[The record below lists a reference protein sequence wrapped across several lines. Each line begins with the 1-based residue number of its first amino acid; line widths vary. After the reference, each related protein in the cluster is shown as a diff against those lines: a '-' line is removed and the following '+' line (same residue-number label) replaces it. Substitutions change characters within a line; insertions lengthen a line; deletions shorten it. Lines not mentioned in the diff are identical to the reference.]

1 LVGKVVLR
9 RFIKYTLVLVFLL
22 PLGFLAAVYGG
33 LFGALPSQDELAN
46 IRQQQASLV
55 YSTDARLIGKFFAQ
69 NRTNIAFE
77 DFPEVLVQAL
87 VATEDARF
95 WEHDGVDL
103 RATARVLVK
112 SVLLGDRSGG
122 GGSTLSQQLAKNLY
136 GRKSYGRLSMPV
148 AKTREIIIARRLE
161 AIYSKTELLELYLN
175 TVPFGE
181 DVFGVEAA
189 AMRFFGQPASKLT
202 VVQAA
207 TLVGLLKAN
216 TAYNPRL
223 YPEKALE
230 RRNVVLRQME
240 KAGYLTAEARMK
252 AGDQPIG
259 LTYTHPETD
268 GPAAYFLIVVRQ
280 EANRLLDSINAA
292 TGSDWQV
299 ERDGLR
305 IRTSLHAGLQ
315 EAALAAQKKHL
326 QRMQELLNQQ
336 YRSGASARNL
346 QTYAVQELKRAGIAA
361 DQKAPRTLFTWSGVK
376 SSEITALDSAKH
388 SLQLLHAGMLALDPR
403 TGAIRLW
410 SGGIDFRTQPFDQ
423 VLARRQLASTF
434 KPILFAAALENG
446 FEPCH
451 WLSNDAADLKS
462 YEDWKPA
469 NYDGK
474 SGGEYS
480 FAAVLRKSLNLPSVQ
495 LYQQLGFGALNK
507 LWQAV
512 GFARDLP
519 DGPAVALGAGEGS
532 VYELAQ
538 FYAALANG
546 GQKITPYTIESI
558 ETAQG
563 EELYRFRGKP
573 GEHILSDQTTD
584 YLNAM
589 LQQVVDSGTAVA
601 LRSKF
606 GIQQPLAG
614 KTGSSQDY
622 ADAWFAG
629 YSPALVLVSRVGAA
643 KPTIHFN
650 SGAYGA
656 GSALALPLFGGT
668 MAIVQA
674 NRSMR
679 SQFFMPFSYS
689 YVLPVCE
696 DYREPTLVDEFLDIF
711 KSKPGR
717 KAEKAAEKEQK
728 KAERKEKRR
737 NLFKKLLGE

>member
-1 LVGKVVLR
+1 MRRLIIYVVVALV
-9 RFIKYTLVLVFLL
+9 LL
-22 PLGFLAAVYGG
+22 PLAFLAAVYGG

-55 YSTDARLIGKFFAQ
+55 YSTDAKLIGKFFAQ

-87 VATEDARF
+87 VVTEDARF

-161 AIYSKTELLELYLN
+161 ATYSKTELLELYLN

-181 DVFGVEAA
+181 DVYGVEAA
-189 AMRFFGQPASKLT
+189 AMRFFGQPARKLT
-202 VVQAA
+202 LVQAA

-230 RRNVVLRQME
+230 RRNLVLRQME

-252 AGDQPIG
+252 ASDQPIG

-268 GPAAYFLIVVRQ
+268 GPAAYFLVLVRQ
-280 EANRLLDSINAA
+280 EAGRLLDSLNAA
-292 TGSDWQV
+292 TGSNWDL

-305 IRTSLHAGLQ
+305 IRTSLHMGLQ
-315 EAALAAQKKHL
+315 QAALAAQKKHL
-326 QRMQELLNQQ
+326 MQMQKQLNRQ
-336 YRSGASARNL
+336 YSSGVSARNL
-346 QTYAVQELKRAGIAA
+346 QQLAQNELKRAGLTAA
-361 DQKAPRTLFTWSGVK
+361 GKAPRTIFDWTGVK
-376 SSEITALDSAKH
+376 SPEITTLDSAKH
-388 SLQLLHAGMLALDPR
+388 SLQLLHAGMLALDPH

-434 KPILFAAALENG
+434 KPVLFAAALENG
-446 FEPCH
+446 FSPCH
-451 WLSNDAADLKS
+451 WLSNELGDIKA

-469 NYDGK
+469 NYDGQ

-480 FAAVLRKSLNLPSVQ
+480 FAAVLRKSLNIPSVQ
-495 LYQQLGFGALNK
+495 LYQQLGYGALND
-507 LWQAV
+507 LWQSV
-512 GFARDLP
+512 GFARELP
-519 DGPAVALGAGEGS
+519 QGPAVALGSGEGS

-558 ETAQG
+558 ETGQG

-573 GEHILSDQTTD
+573 SERILSVQTSD
-584 YLNAM
+584 FLNAM

-643 KPTIHFN
+643 KPAIHFN
-650 SGAYGA
+650 SGAYGT

-668 MAIVQA
+668 MAAVQA

-679 SQFFMPFSYS
+679 SQFFVPFSYS
-689 YVLPVCE
+689 YELPVCE

-717 KAEKAAEKEQK
+717 KAEQSAEKEQK

-737 NLFKKLLGE
+737 NLFKKLFGE

>member
-1 LVGKVVLR
+1 MALV
-9 RFIKYTLVLVFLL
+9 LL
-22 PLGFLAAVYGG
+22 PLAFLAAVYGG
-33 LFGALPSQDELAN
+33 MFGALPSQEELAN

-95 WEHDGVDL
+95 FEHEGVDF
-103 RATARVLVK
+103 RATLRVLVK

-136 GRKSYGRLSMPV
+136 GRQNFGRLSMPV
-148 AKTREIIIARRLE
+148 AKAREIIIARRLE
-161 AIYSKTELLELYLN
+161 AVYGKQALLELYLN

-181 DVFGVEAA
+181 DVYGVEAA
-189 AMRFFGQPASKLT
+189 AMRFFGQPASQLT

-223 YPEKALE
+223 YPENALE

-240 KAGYLTAEARMK
+240 KAGYLTAEARLQ
-252 AGDQPIG
+252 ASEQPIG
-259 LTYTHPETD
+259 LSYTHPETD
-268 GPAAYFLIVVRQ
+268 GPAAYFLVVVRQ
-280 EANRLLDSINAA
+280 EATRILDSINVA
-292 TGSDWQV
+292 TGSDWQL

-315 EAALAAQKKHL
+315 QAALDAQKKHL
-326 QRMQELLNQQ
+326 KRMQALLNQQ

-346 QTYAVQELKRAGIAA
+346 QKYAIQELKRAGVAG
-361 DQKAPRTLFTWSGVK
+361 DQQAPRTLFTWEGVK
-376 SSEITALDSAKH
+376 RLEVTALDSAKH
-388 SLQLLHAGMLALDPR
+388 SLLLLHAGMLALDPR
-403 TGAIRLW
+403 SGAVRLW

-434 KPILFAAALENG
+434 KPILFAAALEHG

-451 WLSNDAADLKS
+451 WLSNNPADLKA
-462 YEDWKPA
+462 YEDWQPA
-469 NYDGK
+469 NYDGQ

-495 LYQQLGFGALNK
+495 LYQQLGHAAVK
-507 LWQAV
+507 QLWKSAR
-512 GFARDLP
+512 FARELP
-519 DGPAVALGAGEGS
+519 EGPAVALGAAEGS

-563 EELYRFRGKP
+563 EELYRHRGSL
-573 GEHILSDQTTD
+573 GERVLSLETTD

-589 LQQVVDSGTAVA
+589 LQQVVDSGTAIA
-601 LRSKF
+601 LRGKF
-606 GIQQPLAG
+606 GIRQALAG

-643 KPTIHFN
+643 KPVIHFN
-650 SGAYGA
+650 SGTHGS
-656 GSALALPLFGGT
+656 GSALALPLFGHA
-668 MAIVQA
+668 MAAVQA
-674 NRSMR
+674 NSSMR
-679 SQFFMPFSYS
+679 SQFFAPFAHRYA
-689 YVLPVCE
+689 LPLCK

-717 KAEKAAEKEQK
+717 KAERAAEKEQK
-728 KAERKEKRR
+728 KAERKEKRK
-737 NLFKKLLGE
+737 NLFKKLFGE